1 MKRPTP
7 TQMKVDTAGIRS
19 RYRTPSGVFLGP
31 WMRDN
36 EHMSSLTPLS
46 TIAEIEAAT
55 GSATTPRLFLDLVRS
70 APTSPAL
77 HSMKGDD
84 GWNVW
89 TLQDFSDQVAG
100 AAAGLASVGVGNGER
115 VLLMMRNRPDF
126 HWFDAAAQF
135 LRATP
140 VSIYNSSSPEE
151 VEYLAGHAEARVA
164 IVEDAGFLDRV
175 LKVRKDLPLLER
187 IYVIEPPDGPLPD
200 GVFAAGDLFEHGSA
214 DLDALAAATSPDD
227 IATLIYTSGTT
238 GPPKGVMI
246 SQYNVVYTIEILKRS
261 IEFDDFLGMRVVS
274 YLPMAHIAERAVSH
288 YQSMILGYSVY
299 CCPDPNQLTMYLKEV
314 HPQLAF
320 GVPRVWEKIY
330 NGVNAALS
338 ADPDRKA
345 QFDDGVNAAIE
356 IRRSNLDGDFTDEQ
370 QATLDFL
377 DSVAFANVRELVGLD
392 AIELAITG
400 AAPIPD
406 PVLEWFNA
414 IGVPLAEIYGM
425 SETTGP
431 MTFSPERPKIGTVG
445 RGCHGM
451 EVRIADDG
459 EVVCRGGNIF
469 QGYFKQPDKTAE
481 TIVDG
486 WLHSGD
492 IGEVD
497 DEGYIRIVDR
507 KKELIITSGGKNISP
522 ANLEAALKTIPL
534 IGQAAAIGDGR
545 KFVSAILVLDPEATA
560 VWAKATGKEGQSLA
574 ELSIDPDV
582 LSEVQA
588 GIDEVNE
595 QFAQVEQIKKFT
607 LVGEEWMPDSDLL
620 TPTSKLKRRGVNAR
634 YDAEIEA
641 MYAGLS

>member
-1 MKRPTP
+1 M
-7 TQMKVDTAGIRS
+7 
-19 RYRTPSGVFLGP
+19 
-31 WMRDN
+31 N
-36 EHMSSLTPLS
+36 SLTPLS
-46 TIAEIEAAT
+46 SIAEVDADAAGRT
-55 GSATTPRLFLDLVRS
+55 VPRDFLELVRAHPS
-70 APTSPAL
+70 SPAL
-77 HSMKGDD
+77 HSMNGDG

-89 TLQDFSDQVAG
+89 TMQEFADHVAQ
-100 AAAGLASVGVGNGER
+100 AAAGLTAAGVGAGER
-115 VLLMMRNRPDF
+115 ILLMMRNRPDF
-126 HWFDAAAQF
+126 HWFDAAGQF

-151 VEYLAGHAEARVA
+151 IQYLAGHADARVA
-164 IVEDAGFLDRV
+164 IVEDAGFLERI
-175 LKVRKDLPLLER
+175 LKVRHELPALER
-187 IYVIEPPDGPLPD
+187 IYVIERPEGPLPD
-200 GVFAAGDLFEHGSA
+200 GVYEAADLLSVGSA
-214 DLDALAAATSPDD
+214 DLDALAAATEPDD

-246 SQYNVVYTIEILKRS
+246 SQYNIVYTIELLERS
-261 IEFDDFLGMRVVS
+261 IDFEDFVGMRVVS

-288 YQSMILGYSVY
+288 YQSMLLGYTVY

-330 NGVNAALS
+330 NGVNAALA
-338 ADPDRKA
+338 ADPERKA

-377 DSVAFANVRELVGLD
+377 DSVAFSNVRALVGLD
-392 AIELAITG
+392 AVELAITG
-400 AAPIPD
+400 AAPIPVS
-406 PVLEWFNA
+406 VLEWFNA

-451 EVRIADDG
+451 DVRIADDG
-459 EVVCRGGNIF
+459 EVICRGGNVF

-486 WLHSGD
+486 WMHSGD
-492 IGEVD
+492 IGEID

-522 ANLEAALKTIPL
+522 ANLEAALKTIAL
-534 IGQAAAIGDGR
+534 VGQAAAIGDAR
-545 KFVSAILVLDPEATA
+545 KFVSAVLVLDPEAAA
-560 VWAKATGKEGQSLA
+560 VWARAHGKESLSLP
-574 ELSIDPDV
+574 ELAADPDV
-582 LSEVQA
+582 LAEVQA

-607 LVGEEWMPDSDLL
+607 LVGEEWMPDSDML

-634 YDAEIEA
+634 YADEIEA
-641 MYAGLS
+641 MYA

>member
-1 MKRPTP
+1 MPARPC
-7 TQMKVDTAGIRS
+7 
-19 RYRTPSGVFLGP
+19 
-31 WMRDN
+31 DN
-36 EHMSSLTPLS
+36 GLMSTLTSLS
-46 TIAEIEAAT
+46 SIAEVDAAAAGRT
-55 GSATTPRLFLDLVRS
+55 VPREFLELVRTHPS
-70 APTSPAL
+70 SPAL
-77 HSMKGDD
+77 HSMRGDNE
-84 GWNVW
+84 WNVW
-89 TLQDFSDQVAG
+89 TLQEFADLVAR
-100 AAAGLASVGVGNGER
+100 AAAGLADAGVGAGQQM
-115 VLLMMRNRPDF
+115 LLMMRNRPDF

-151 VEYLAGHAEARVA
+151 IEYLAGHAGARIA
-164 IVEDAGFLDRV
+164 IVEDGGFLDRI
-175 LKVRKDLPLLER
+175 LKVRSELPLLER
-187 IYVIEPPDGPLPD
+187 IYVIEPPEGPLPE
-200 GVFAAGDLFEHGSA
+200 GVFPASNLLETGSA
-214 DLDALAAATSPDD
+214 DLDALGAATQPDD

-246 SQYNVVYTIEILKRS
+246 TQYNVVYTIEILKRS
-261 IEFDDFLGMRVVS
+261 IDFDTFVGMRVVS

-288 YQSMILGYSVY
+288 YQSMMLGYSVY
-299 CCPDPNQLTMYLKEV
+299 CCPDANQLTLYLKEV

-330 NGVNAALS
+330 NGVNAALA

-345 QFDDGVNAAIE
+345 QFDEGVNAAIE
-356 IRRSNLDGDFTDEQ
+356 IRRTNLDGNFTDEQ

-377 DSVAFANVRELVGLD
+377 DGVAFSNVRALVGLD

-400 AAPIPD
+400 AAPIPV

-431 MTFSPERPKIGTVG
+431 MTFSPDRPKIGTVG

-451 EVRIADDG
+451 EVEIADDG
-459 EVVCRGGNIF
+459 EVICRGGNVF

-492 IGEVD
+492 IGEID
-497 DEGYIRIVDR
+497 DEGYISIVDR

-545 KFVSAILVLDPEATA
+545 KFVSAILVLDPEAST
-560 VWAKATGKEGQSLA
+560 VWAKANGKESLTLP
-574 ELSIDPDV
+574 ELSADPDV
-582 LSEVQA
+582 IATIQA
-588 GIDEVNE
+588 GVDEINA

-607 LVGEEWMPDSDLL
+607 LGGEEWMPDSDML
-620 TPTSKLKRRGVNAR
+620 TPTSKLKRRGVTSR
-634 YDAEIEA
+634 YGAAIEE
-641 MYAGLS
+641 MYAD

>member
-1 MKRPTP
+1 MTGLKQLETIEEIDAIV
-7 TQMKVDTAGIRS
+7 QGATA
-19 RYRTPSGVFLGP
+19 PK
-31 WMRDN
+31 
-36 EHMSSLTPLS
+36 
-46 TIAEIEAAT
+46 
-55 GSATTPRLFLDLVRS
+55 LFLDLVR
-70 APTSPAL
+70 ANPNQPAL
-77 HSMKGDD
+77 HSMAGETS
-84 GWNVW
+84 WNDW
-89 TLQDFSDQVAG
+89 TLEEYADNVAKV
-100 AAAGLASVGVGNGER
+100 AAGFLASDVTPGER
-115 VLLMMRNRPDF
+115 VLLMMRNTPDF
-126 HWFDAAAQF
+126 HWFDTAAQF
-135 LRATP
+135 VRATP

-151 VEYLAGHAEARVA
+151 IQYLAHHAEAEIA
-164 IVEDAGFLDRV
+164 IVEDDGFLERI
-175 LKVRKDLPLLER
+175 LKVRGELPHLQTV
-187 IYVIEPPDGPLPD
+187 YVINPPEGPLPD
-200 GVFAAGDLFEHGSA
+200 GVLPASELMNHGSA
-214 DLDALAAATSPDD
+214 DLAELAAATEPADL
-227 IATLIYTSGTT
+227 ATLIYTSGTT

-392 AIELAITG
+392 AVELAITG
-400 AAPIPD
+400 AAPIPV

-451 EVRIADDG
+451 EVKIADDG

-492 IGEVD
+492 IGEID

-560 VWAKATGKEGQSLA
+560 VWAKAKGKEGQSLA